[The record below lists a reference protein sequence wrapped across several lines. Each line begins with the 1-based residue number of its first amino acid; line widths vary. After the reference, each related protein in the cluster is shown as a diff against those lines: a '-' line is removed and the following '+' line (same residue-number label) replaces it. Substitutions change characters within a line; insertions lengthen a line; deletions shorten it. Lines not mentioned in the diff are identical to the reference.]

1 MKLKIKRKLLLYTLL
16 QKKDAV
22 ISSLNE
28 EYWNK
33 AFLFARRVL

>member
-1 MKLKIKRKLLLYTLL
+1 MKLKIKGNYFYAHFY
-16 QKKDAV
+16 KKDAV